1 MSNDVDGNEVV
12 ACNRGADGSLEPDGT
27 FETGGTGSDTVEDS
41 ANGLI
46 IANRS
51 GESSPNNLPGTT
63 RCLYATSVGSD
74 SISVLRVE
82 PNGLELIDVKPSNGQ
97 RPTSVTVSKGVVY
110 VMNSVRVHLMRPTRH
125 DLERWGS
132 SRPGRRRI
140 LGGRARRYAHAPE
153 PEGTQREVRHPL
165 KRHHRRQ
172 PLRLHG

>member
-12 ACNRGADGSLEPDGT
+12 ACNRGADGRLEPDGT
-27 FETGGTGSDTVEDS
+27 FETGGTGSGTVEDS

-51 GESSPNNLPGTT
+51 GESSSNNLQGTA

-74 SISVLRVE
+74 SISVFRVE
-82 PNGLELIDVKPSNGQ
+82 PDGLELIDVKPSNGQ

-110 VMNSVRVHLMRPTRH
+110 VMNSVRVHLIRTTRH

-140 LGGRARRYAHAPE
+140 LRGRARRYAHAPE
-153 PEGTQREVRHPL
+153 PEGTQGAVRHPL
-165 KRHHRRQ
+165 RRHHRRQ